1 MAKRLQLSSEEAAR
15 DTKVVLALIQKAPI
29 TRSEI
34 RDITGFSFNRVDY
47 HLRMLRQSGCASRT
61 PRGQGNSCKWSA
73 GTAPNYDINNHM
85 PEFLGRESIFH
96 VGMALAAEACA

>member
-1 MAKRLQLSSEEAAR
+1 MAKRPRLSSEDAAR
-15 DTKVVLALIQKAPI
+15 DTEVVLALIQKAPI

-34 RDITGFSFNRVDY
+34 RDVTGFSFNRVDY
-47 HLRMLRQSGCASRT
+47 HLRVLRQSGCASST

-73 GTAPNYDINNHM
+73 NTSANYDLDHHA

-96 VGMALAAEACA
+96 VGMAIAAGVRA